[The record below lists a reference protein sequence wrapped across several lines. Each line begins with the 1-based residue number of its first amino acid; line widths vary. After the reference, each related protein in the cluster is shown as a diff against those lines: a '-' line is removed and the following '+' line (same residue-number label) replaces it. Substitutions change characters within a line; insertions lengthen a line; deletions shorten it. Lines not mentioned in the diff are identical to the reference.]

1 MHIIQQKTMTI
12 YVPIMKFV
20 TQSKVFIIS
29 KTESIDIKAQSKYP
43 LKVKLV

>member
-12 YVPIMKFV
+12 YVMKFV